1 MTAKEMFES
10 LGYNYEKTAFEIFY
24 FIDYW
29 ETSDDMF
36 YIGIHFNLDDK
47 NFWSEVNIDVDELK
61 AINKQ
66 VEELGWED

>member
-1 MTAKEMFES
+1 MSAKEMFEK
-10 LGYNYEKTAFEIFY
+10 LGYNYERTTFEIFY
-24 FIDYW
+24 FTEYR
-29 ETSDDMF
+29 ETYDDMF

-66 VEELGWED
+66 IEELGWE